1 MLFSS
6 SGSSLAPGL
15 CGRTFALVP
24 VRARF
29 LCVCFVCL
37 RPTCPLGGLFV
48 VVAQLTESGSVCEI
62 TRAAGVTSGLDAA
75 VVVMSLRRDAARVA
89 DGDLGGRMPAQ
100 NPF

>member
-1 MLFSS
+1 MNVGNLQEPRPDAVQLLGQLSRPRVVWAHVRPS
-6 SGSSLAPGL
+6 SG
-15 CGRTFALVP
+15 
-24 VRARF
+24 ARSF

-75 VVVMSLRRDAARVA
+75 VVVMSLRRDAAR
-89 DGDLGGRMPAQ
+89 
-100 NPF
+100 